1 MLILRHDE
9 QGCHA
14 VHAHVLTWIS
24 MVLIIKL
31 DLVFKSGTLLH
42 FSWRIVVVYLM
53 LICTL
58 ADSRE

>member
-24 MVLIIKL
+24 MALITKL

-42 FSWRIVVVYLM
+42 FSWRIVVVY
-53 LICTL
+53 
-58 ADSRE
+58 

>member
-14 VHAHVLTWIS
+14 VHAHVPTWIS
-24 MVLIIKL
+24 MVLITKL

-42 FSWRIVVVYLM
+42 FSWRIVVVY
-53 LICTL
+53 
-58 ADSRE
+58 